1 MLQTLTIESCQ
12 CSVKILCHL
21 LVYFMGY
28 SLLHLASSTVCLIL
42 NKIRYGAVIECLML
56 ENVQPQV
63 LHN

>member
-1 MLQTLTIESCQ
+1 MLETLTIESCQ
-12 CSVKILCHL
+12 CSIKNCHL
-21 LVYFMGY
+21 LVYLMRY

-42 NKIRYGAVIECLML
+42 NKIRYGAVIESLTL